1 MGLAKRN
8 SLALLRRHKL
18 NEISKND
25 KSWNELIELHKK
37 EVLSDYFFYRPIVEG
52 EGRFSYSD
60 IMNMDFDELWK
71 ANAII
76 TMVQDLQREAIEKAK
91 AEAENSRR

>member
-1 MGLAKRN
+1 
-8 SLALLRRHKL
+8 
-18 NEISKND
+18 
-25 KSWNELIELHKK
+25 
-37 EVLSDYFFYRPIVEG
+37 
-52 EGRFSYSD
+52 
-60 IMNMDFDELWK
+60 MDFDELWK